1 MSPNALTQHLTT
13 SVVRHVNILRERLDA
28 AGSSPRENVHA
39 RANTTSTTRN
49 SPRSSQPAGDSATAN
64 LPEKLEIMETKVA
77 TFESIVGVLNTEIE
91 KCVLKL
97 DTSDRQ
103 SRTDKEQ
110 LTQANRK
117 LKDLERQLALKDVT
131 IAELDLRIQ
140 VGLGGDTG
148 GL

>member
-1 MSPNALTQHLTT
+1 MSPNALAQHLDT
-13 SVVRHVNILRERLDA
+13 SVVRHVNILRERVDG
-28 AGSSPRENVHA
+28 AGNSPRENVHS

-49 SPRSSQPAGDSATAN
+49 SPRSSQPAGDSGN
-64 LPEKLEIMETKVA
+64 LPEKLEILETKVA

-110 LTQANRK
+110 VTQANRK

-140 VGLGGDTG
+140 VGLETWAVY
-148 GL
+148 